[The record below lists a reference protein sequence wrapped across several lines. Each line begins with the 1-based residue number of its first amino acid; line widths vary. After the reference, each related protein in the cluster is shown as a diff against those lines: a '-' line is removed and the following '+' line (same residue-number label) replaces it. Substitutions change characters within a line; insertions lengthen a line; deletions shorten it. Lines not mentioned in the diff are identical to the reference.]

1 MSNVLKKESSLSF
14 FAHFPRAYSVNC
26 TDHNIWFTY
35 HTLYYIILPMNIG
48 IVADSHSSLTPKEA
62 ERLGVYLLNTPF
74 CIDGKDYFENVDI
87 TREAFFEMLS
97 LGVPLSTSQPSPDMT
112 MEMWDR
118 ALEKHDQ
125 ILYMPISSGLS
136 STCQNAAALA
146 EDEKY
151 QGRVYVVDNGRVSTP
166 MHCTILDALKMI
178 EMGWD
183 APKIKEKLEK
193 YRNLEVIYLA
203 VDTLEYLKRGGRISS
218 FAAAAGSILQI
229 KPILKLDTGLL
240 VPHRNAHGM
249 QKARQM
255 MIDTIKEDLRTR
267 FADYY
272 ERGAYHLM
280 TATSAD
286 PEGNENWIRQVKEA
300 FPGVPVLSD
309 YLSLGVCC
317 HSGPG
322 ALGIG
327 VSCKPV

>member
-1 MSNVLKKESSLSF
+1 MS
-14 FAHFPRAYSVNC
+14 
-26 TDHNIWFTY
+26 
-35 HTLYYIILPMNIG
+35 IG
-48 IVADSHSSLTPKEA
+48 IVADSHSSLTPEEA
-62 ERLGVYLLNTPF
+62 ERLGVFLLNTPF

-97 LGVPLSTSQPSPDMT
+97 LGVPLSTSQPSPEMT
-112 MEMWDR
+112 MDIWDR
-118 ALEKHDQ
+118 ALLEYDQ

-136 STCQNAAALA
+136 STCQNAQALS

-151 QGRVYVVDNGRVSTP
+151 KDRVFVVDNGRVSTP
-166 MHCTILDALKMI
+166 MHCTILDAFQMI
-178 EMGWD
+178 GMGWD
-183 APKIKEKLEK
+183 APKIKAKLEE
-193 YRNLEVIYLA
+193 YRNEEVIYLA

-218 FAAAAGSILQI
+218 LAAMAGSILHI

-249 QKARQM
+249 LKARQM
-255 MIDTIKEDLRTR
+255 MIDMIKNDLNTR
-267 FADYY
+267 FKEHYEKNAYY
-272 ERGAYHLM
+272 LM

-286 PEGNENWIRQVKEA
+286 PEGNEAWISQVKEA

-327 VSCKPV
+327 VSCKPVP